1 MKITKIYEEAQKSCI
16 ICNSCRYCERL
27 CAVFPAMKKSV
38 NFLKGYGYLANLCH
52 QYSECFYDCQY
63 APPHEFNVLILKQ
76 FAVLRQY
83 SYEKYAFP
91 NF

>member
-1 MKITKIYEEAQKSCI
+1 MD
-16 ICNSCRYCERL
+16 
-27 CAVFPAMKKSV
+27 
-38 NFLKGYGYLANLCH
+38 YLANLCH

-63 APPHEFNVLILKQ
+63 APPHEFNVLIPKQ
-76 FAVLRQY
+76 FAALRQY